1 MDIEI
6 GKYLSFHCPRWDE
19 LPELELYMDQ
29 VLSIIE
35 KNLSLFKEKQEYEEK
50 SKEKEDK
57 DRDASP
63 LLTPTMI
70 NNYVKHKILP
80 PPLKKR
86 YSKEHLALLHI
97 ICLAKRVLTMSE
109 IRTFINAFG
118 DEYDVA
124 YKYDLFCDEVENAL
138 KMTFGSELPSTDITN
153 ADLPAPHAILCAFTR
168 AFSHKIYAQCAIVS
182 CVSEIKNDVPE
193 IKSPKQ

>member
-6 GKYLSFHCPRWDE
+6 GKYLDFHCPRWNE

-35 KNLSLFKEKQEYEEK
+35 KNLSLFGENQERDK
-50 SKEKEDK
+50 NKEKEDK
-57 DRDASP
+57 EKESST

-80 PPLKKR
+80 PPQKKR

-97 ICLAKRVLTMSE
+97 ICLAKRVLSMSE
-109 IRTFINAFG
+109 IKTVIDAFG

-138 KMTFGSELPSTDITN
+138 KMTFGSALPSTDI
-153 ADLPAPHAILCAFTR
+153 ADAELPAPHAIMCAFAR
-168 AFSHKIYAQCAIVS
+168 AFSHKIYAQCAIA
-182 CVSEIKNDVPE
+182 CCISENEKNS
-193 IKSPKQ
+193 IQKR